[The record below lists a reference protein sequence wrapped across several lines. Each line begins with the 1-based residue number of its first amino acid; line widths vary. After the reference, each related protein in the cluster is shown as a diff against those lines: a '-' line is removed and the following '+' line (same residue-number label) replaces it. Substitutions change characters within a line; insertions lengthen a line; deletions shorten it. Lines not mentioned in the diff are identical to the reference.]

1 MVVIVDREQSL
12 TMILMKILITGPYGF
27 VGTNLSQYLAA
38 RGHDLVAVHVAKRD
52 CSAYS
57 NFFTWNDL
65 NRIDWSTVDAV
76 VHLAGKAHDTRNAG
90 DLAAYFEANVDLTRK
105 IVEAFV
111 AHGPQEPKAFVLFS
125 SVKAIADRVNGSLLE
140 DATPAPQTPYGK
152 SKLETEVLVRA
163 AFGTS
168 ESTARA
174 YVLRPCMIHGP
185 GNKGNLNL
193 LYRTV
198 RLGIPWPLGAFE
210 NLRSFASIGNVCAAV
225 DALLSS
231 RAAAGA
237 YQVADDE
244 PLSTNDVVR
253 LIAESLGRRPR
264 IWRVP
269 TAWVRAVA
277 RLGDM
282 LRLPLN
288 SERLDK
294 LTGSYVVS
302 NAKLKRALA
311 WERMPVDARD
321 GLRQTLGS
329 FASSP

>member
-1 MVVIVDREQSL
+1 
-12 TMILMKILITGPYGF
+12 MKIVITGPYGF
-27 VGTNLSQYLAA
+27 VGTNLSAHLSA
-38 RGHDLVAVHVAKRD
+38 RGHELIAVHVAKRD
-52 CSAYS
+52 SKAYS
-57 NFFTWNDL
+57 GFFTWNEL
-65 NRIDWSTVDAV
+65 ARIDWPAVDAI
-76 VHLAGKAHDTRNAG
+76 VHLAGKAHDTRNAA
-90 DLAAYFEANVDLTRK
+90 DPQSYFDVNVGLTRK
-105 IVEAFV
+105 IVDAFV
-111 AHGPQEPKAFVLFS
+111 AHGPRPPKAFVLFS
-125 SVKAIADRVNGSLLE
+125 SVKAIADRVNGVLRE
-140 DATPAPQTPYGK
+140 DAPPAPQTPYGK
-152 SKLETEVLVRA
+152 SKLEAEALVQT

-198 RLGIPWPLGAFE
+198 RRGIPWPLGAFE

-225 DALLSS
+225 EGLLSS

-237 YQVADDE
+237 YQVADDD

-253 LIAESLGRRPR
+253 LVAESLGRRPR

-269 TAWVRAVA
+269 MAWVRATA
-277 RLGDM
+277 ALGD
-282 LRLPLN
+282 LFRLPLT

-294 LTGSYVVS
+294 LTESYVVS
-302 NAKLKRALA
+302 NEKLKRALA

-321 GLRQTLGS
+321 GLRQTLAG
-329 FASSP
+329 FAASP